1 MRKTLVLGAALLLAF
16 GAFADFLYWQ
26 IPEGSGDFSTAALY
40 AIKGDKTDQKLS
52 DSDAA
57 SAIWLDERTANGVSM
72 IGEGENK
79 VPNGVGS
86 AATGPFTTDISGYGS
101 GYSFFVELLT
111 YNSNTDSWGTNRLLA
126 YSYDRLMDA
135 GYIDAGAG
143 LKPVA
148 GGSTNFSMTHVP
160 EPSSGLLMLLGGAL
174 MALRRR
180 RRA

>member
-26 IPEGSGDFSTAALY
+26 IPEGSGEFTSAALY
-40 AIKGDKTDQKLS
+40 AIAGDKTDQKLS

-57 SAIWLDERTANGVSM
+57 NATWLDERTADGVTFETL
-72 IGEGENK
+72 GTGT
-79 VPNGVGS
+79 

-111 YNSNTDSWGTNRLLA
+111 YNSNTDSWDTNRLLA
-126 YSYDRLMDA
+126 YSYDTLMDA

-143 LKPVA
+143 MKPA
-148 GGSTNFSMTHVP
+148 TGGSTNFSMTHVP